1 MKEARGWHTK
11 LCSIATSS
19 VVFRPGFIPGSRSI
33 GGKSKF
39 KWGQPHIE
47 YRESQFPGERIN
59 PKGEHPQPPE
69 INPGIIHVYKPSAYC
84 DHLISLHPV
93 HPLHD
98 CCVLPKFNCW
108 ESKILMVAVATKSVD
123 DMPSKQFTTVPFRS
137 LLTGLTVTLDTNG
150 RTSWLES
157 LEKVITE
164 LLNVRG
170 VGIPLVPSDMT
181 DTE

>member
-19 VVFRPGFIPGSRSI
+19 IVSRPGFIPGFRSI
-33 GGKSKF
+33 GDKCKS
-39 KWGQPHIE
+39 
-47 YRESQFPGERIN
+47 GERIN
-59 PKGEHPQPPE
+59 SKGEHPQPPE
-69 INPGIIHVYKPSAYC
+69 INSGIIHVYKPSAYC

-98 CCVLPKFNCW
+98 CRVLPKFNYW
-108 ESKILMVAVATKSVD
+108 ESIILMMVVATKSVD
-123 DMPSKQFTTVPFRS
+123 DIPSKQFTTVPFRP

-157 LEKVITE
+157 LEKVIAE

-170 VGIPLVPSDMT
+170 VGIPLVPADMT
-181 DTE
+181 DAE